1 MSVLTDFVEQENRWM
16 AIFGKA
22 PLSLAIA
29 EDRQRIAERID
40 SQLSPENLTCD
51 GELRGA
57 AVRRKYKQLT
67 TAAAQLKK
75 VDPEVK
81 FYEYYEEA

>member
-1 MSVLTDFVEQENRWM
+1 MSILTDFVEQENRWG
-16 AIFGKA
+16 AIFNRA

-29 EDRQRIAERID
+29 KDRQEIANRID

-57 AVRRKYKQLT
+57 AVQRKYKMLT
-67 TAAAQLKK
+67 TAAAQLLK
-75 VDPEVK
+75 VDPAVT
-81 FYEYYEEA
+81 FYEYA

>member
-1 MSVLTDFVEQENRWM
+1 MSALTDFVEKENAYM
-16 AIFGKA
+16 KIFGRP

-29 EDRQRIAERID
+29 KDRQEIAGRID

-51 GELRGA
+51 GELRGE

-67 TAAAQLKK
+67 TAAAQLLK
-75 VDPEVK
+75 VDPAVK
-81 FYEYYEEA
+81 FYEYEGV

>member
-16 AIFGKA
+16 QIFGRP

-29 EDRQRIAERID
+29 ADRQELAGRID
-40 SQLSPENLTCD
+40 SQLSPESLTCD

-57 AVRRKYKQLT
+57 AVQKKYRMLT
-67 TAAAQLKK
+67 TAARQLKQ
-75 VDPEVK
+75 VDPDVT
-81 FYEYYEEA
+81 FYEYSEEV

>member
-1 MSVLTDFVEQENRWM
+1 MSALTDFVEKENAYM
-16 AIFGKA
+16 KIFGRP

-29 EDRQRIAERID
+29 ADRQRIADRID

-51 GELRGA
+51 GELRGE

-81 FYEYYEEA
+81 FYEYEGV